1 MKTRTAIAIALLLAA
16 SLNGCS
22 GQEANQFQVTTVAAE
37 QTHPSETPSPAA
49 TVPTVETEGSE
60 AAEPTHPEP
69 TETEPAAQAQLE
81 PPAETIPPQTVTP
94 PVQQVTAETVA
105 AEPVMPEPPAT
116 EPEPT
121 VPPHTHSYSVKSI
134 TSPTCTAPGSKV
146 FACACGDSY
155 EKEIPFGH
163 SWEQSSTEEVGHW
176 GAIVCVCRCGWQASS
191 SDQSSAVAQFFTHV
205 EQFGYTEERDN
216 HSYDCVG
223 ENWIVDTPAST
234 VWVCSRCGAVSA
246 IQP

>member
-1 MKTRTAIAIALLLAA
+1 MKTRTAIAITLLFLAA

-22 GQEANQFQVTTVAAE
+22 RQEAPPFQVPTVAAE
-37 QTHPSETPSPAA
+37 HTHPSEPPAPAVTVPAA
-49 TVPTVETEGSE
+49 GTEESE
-60 AAEPTHPEP
+60 ATLPEQA
-69 TETEPAAQAQLE
+69 ETEPAAQAQPE
-81 PPAETIPPQTVTP
+81 PPVETVPPQTVAP
-94 PVQQVTAETVA
+94 PVQQVTTETVA
-105 AEPVMPEPPAT
+105 TEPVMPEPPVT

-121 VPPHTHSYSVKSI
+121 VPPHTHSYSVSTI

-155 EKEIPFGH
+155 EEEIPFGH

-176 GAIVCVCRCGWQASS
+176 GTIVCACRCGWQASG

>member
-1 MKTRTAIAIALLLAA
+1 MKTRTIIAIALLLLAA

-22 GQEANQFQVTTVAAE
+22 GQEAPQFQVAAVAAE
-37 QTHPSETPSPAA
+37 QTHTSEPSAPAA
-49 TVPTVETEGSE
+49 TVPTAETEGSE
-60 AAEPTHPEP
+60 AIHPEPAEAEPT
-69 TETEPAAQAQLE
+69 AQAQLE
-81 PPAETIPPQTVTP
+81 PSAETVPPQTVAP

-105 AEPVMPEPPAT
+105 TEPVMPEPPVA
-116 EPEPT
+116 EPKPT

-146 FACACGDSY
+146 FTCACGDSY
-155 EKEIPFGH
+155 EEEIPFGH
-163 SWEQSSTEEVGHW
+163 FWEQSSTEEAGHW
-176 GAIVCVCRCGWQASS
+176 GTIVCVCRCGWQASG

-234 VWVCSRCGAVSA
+234 AWVCSRCGAVSA